1 MTTYPIVQATKPLN
15 WQAIAQI
22 AVHDNGEPLLALPLC
37 SRIQLIPTYFNQH
50 ISGAI
55 NALVLRQTVAKKL
68 QHAATL
74 LPDTLGLV
82 VFDGWRPLC
91 VQQALRDEIRQ
102 QIVAK
107 HPKADEVWIEA
118 RLDEFVANP
127 NRHDMCPPHLTG
139 GSVDVSLFHRATGE
153 VLDMGSAFDE
163 AGHLSYTA
171 ALENE
176 TDARLDAARQHRRIL
191 VGAMVQAGFT
201 NIPTEWWHFDF
212 GNQNWAYF
220 SGAYR
225 AIYGAAHWQ
234 D

>member
-1 MTTYPIVQATKPLN
+1 
-15 WQAIAQI
+15 
-22 AVHDNGEPLLALPLC
+22 
-37 SRIQLIPTYFNQH
+37 
-50 ISGAI
+50 
-55 NALVLRQTVAKKL
+55 
-68 QHAATL
+68 
-74 LPDTLGLV
+74 
-82 VFDGWRPLC
+82 
-91 VQQALRDEIRQ
+91 
-102 QIVAK
+102 
-107 HPKADEVWIEA
+107 
-118 RLDEFVANP
+118 
-127 NRHDMCPPHLTG
+127 MCPPHLTG
-139 GSVDVSLFHRATGE
+139 GSVDVSLFHRVTGE

-220 SGAYR
+220 SGADR

>member
-1 MTTYPIVQATKPLN
+1 M
-15 WQAIAQI
+15 
-22 AVHDNGEPLLALPLC
+22 
-37 SRIQLIPTYFNQH
+37 
-50 ISGAI
+50 
-55 NALVLRQTVAKKL
+55 LRQTVAKKL

-91 VQQALRDEIRQ
+91 VQRALRDEIRQ

-107 HPKADEVWIEA
+107 QPKADEVWIEA

-220 SGAYR
+220 SGADR

>member
-1 MTTYPIVQATKPLN
+1 M
-15 WQAIAQI
+15 
-22 AVHDNGEPLLALPLC
+22 LALPLC
-37 SRIQLIPTYFNQH
+37 SRIQLIPTYFNQY

-220 SGAYR
+220 SGADR